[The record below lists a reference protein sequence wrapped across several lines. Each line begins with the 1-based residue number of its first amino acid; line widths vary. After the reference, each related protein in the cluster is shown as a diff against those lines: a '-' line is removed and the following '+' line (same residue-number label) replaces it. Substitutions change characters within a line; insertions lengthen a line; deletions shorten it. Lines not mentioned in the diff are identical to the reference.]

1 MKKNINVNYMNKE
14 PDKELEIETTINCFI
29 VFINYLS
36 KKLQSIRKT

>member
-1 MKKNINVNYMNKE
+1 MNKE
-14 PDKELEIETTINCFI
+14 PDKFNNELEIETSINCFI